1 MKELEKYQNY
11 LAILDISENTR
22 ESYISDINLYKKW
35 CEETSGEEFSL
46 AAFNTFEITQYRSY
60 LLTVKKYEASTINRK
75 LIAIRR
81 FCQWA
86 VNEGLLAEDPT
97 AGIKEIKDLK
107 RSFAPKSLSKKD
119 VFKLRRAVHRY
130 GSKRDI
136 ALIELMLNTGPR
148 VSEVSNLKVEDV
160 SISERKGSLR
170 VIGKGN
176 KPREIPINSETRRYI
191 REYLD
196 VKPNSPYLFVSQRG
210 TKMDRSTVF
219 RVVKKYAE
227 IAGITEPVHPHT
239 LRDTFAQTLIDR
251 KTDLFTVQQLLGHQ
265 NLTTTQK
272 YHLPKIEVKEEAV
285 ENLYTSTAPTYQP

>member
-1 MKELEKYQNY
+1 
-11 LAILDISENTR
+11 
-22 ESYISDINLYKKW
+22 
-35 CEETSGEEFSL
+35 
-46 AAFNTFEITQYRSY
+46 
-60 LLTVKKYEASTINRK
+60 
-75 LIAIRR
+75 
-81 FCQWA
+81 
-86 VNEGLLAEDPT
+86 
-97 AGIKEIKDLK
+97 
-107 RSFAPKSLSKKD
+107 
-119 VFKLRRAVHRY
+119 
-130 GSKRDI
+130 
-136 ALIELMLNTGPR
+136 MLNTGPR

-196 VKPNSPYLFVSQRG
+196 VKPNSPYLFVSQRS
-210 TKMDRSTVF
+210 TKMDRSTIF

-239 LRDTFAQTLIDR
+239 LRHTFAQTLIDR

-272 YHLPKIEVKEEAV
+272 YHLPKIEVKR
-285 ENLYTSTAPTYQP
+285 NRSGTQLSTAPTHHTLRLTKVGVSRFSASKRLIRMPTV